1 MELSFDRLDPTLE
14 GLNERRHSSVKQI
27 RKIDD
32 PGSQRTHLSVKWIDF
47 CSFGDCV
54 WVLSVADASLP
65 DPLDPHVL
73 VVLVVLVVQLS
84 QARLG
89 VGLAHCTEK
98 EKRVRGKERECGGGR
113 EGKRKEEGVRVCA
126 CVCVCV

>member
-1 MELSFDRLDPTLE
+1 MDSFLLLRGLRTFRSNELIFAPS
-14 GLNERRHSSVKQI
+14 GI
-27 RKIDD
+27 AY
-32 PGSQRTHLSVKWIDF
+32 LSVKWIDF

-73 VVLVVLVVQLS
+73 VILVVLVVQLS

-98 EKRVRGKERECGGGR
+98 GKRVRGKEGDCGGGR

-126 CVCVCV
+126 CLCV